1 MHDIDHT
8 RRAAK
13 LATVAVLI
21 GFLSACANPAV
32 NESASGFSADKYS
45 ADLEECRGG
54 STLKVAINGLGGS
67 LVGSAYGAFHGA
79 YHGALAGDAPEG
91 AMIGAIVGSVAGVVM
106 GAYEP
111 IQNLNEITERCLGAK
126 GYELG

>member
-1 MHDIDHT
+1 MHDIKQS
-8 RRAAK
+8 RRGGK
-13 LATVAVLI
+13 LAAVVVLI
-21 GFLSACANPAV
+21 GFVSACANPAV
-32 NESASGFSADKYS
+32 NENASGFSTDRYS

-91 AMIGAIVGSVAGVVM
+91 AMIGAIVGSVAGVVI

-111 IQNLNEITERCLGAK
+111 IKKLNETTERCLGAK